1 MKKLL
6 LISVLTIA
14 IALSASA
21 QEKWA
26 IAIHGGAGN
35 IVPEQLG
42 ADSLVYKAALDSALS
57 IGAAILSKGGTSL
70 DAVEQVVVYLENN
83 PHFNAG
89 KGAVFTSAGK
99 NELDACIMD
108 GKTLESGAV
117 AGVGDIKNPIV
128 AARTVMEK
136 SGAVLMSGAGASNFA
151 RANGVEMVD
160 SSYFFTE
167 RSWQSY
173 LKAKQVPPTE
183 KHGTVGCV
191 ALDKNGNLAAAT
203 STGGMTM
210 KLPGR
215 IGDSPIV
222 GAGTYASNSSCA
234 ISCTGHGEFFIRYTV
249 ARSIA
254 ALVEYRDWDLKDAV
268 SEMIWKTLKP
278 IGGDGGVIAIDKK
291 GNIVTDFNTPGMFR
305 GFENSEGKKMVG
317 LFGR

>member
-1 MKKLL
+1 MKRIILL
-6 LISVLTIA
+6 AFA
-14 IALSASA
+14 IATATILPA

-35 IVPEQLG
+35 ITTEKLG
-42 ADSLVYKAALDSALS
+42 TDSLVYKAALDSALS
-57 IGAAILSKGGTSL
+57 IGADILSKGGTSL
-70 DAVEQVVVYLENN
+70 DAVEQVVTYLENN

-117 AGVGDIKNPIV
+117 AGVGDIKNPIK
-128 AARTVMEK
+128 AARAVMEK
-136 SGAVLMSGAGASNFA
+136 SGAVLLAGAGASNFA
-151 RANGVEMVD
+151 RANGIEMVD

-191 ALDKNGNLAAAT
+191 ALDMNGNLAAAT
-203 STGGMTM
+203 STGGMTN

-222 GAGTYASNSSCA
+222 GAGTYANNNACA

-254 ALVEYRDWDLKDAV
+254 ALVEYRDVDLKDAV
-268 SEMIWKTLKP
+268 SQMIWKTLKP
-278 IGGDGGVIAIDKK
+278 IGAEGGVIALDRQ

-305 GFENSEGKKMVG
+305 GFASSSGKKMVG

>member
-1 MKKLL
+1 MKRVLL
-6 LISVLTIA
+6 FAFA
-14 IALSASA
+14 IATATILPA

-35 IVPEQLG
+35 ITPEKLG

-57 IGAAILSKGGTSL
+57 IGADILSKGGTSL
-70 DAVEQVVVYLENN
+70 DAVEQVVIYLENN

-117 AGVGDIKNPIV
+117 AGVGDIKNPIK
-128 AARTVMEK
+128 AARAVMEK
-136 SGAVLMSGAGASNFA
+136 SGAVLLAGAGASNFA
-151 RANGVEMVD
+151 RVNGIEMVD

-173 LKAKQVPPTE
+173 LKAKQIPPTE

-191 ALDKNGNLAAAT
+191 ALDMNGNLAAAT
-203 STGGMTM
+203 STGGMTN

-222 GAGTYASNSSCA
+222 GAGTYANNNACA

-254 ALVEYRDWDLKDAV
+254 ALVEYRDVDLKDAV
-268 SEMIWKTLKP
+268 SQMIWKTLKP
-278 IGGDGGVIAIDKK
+278 IGAEGGVIALDRK

-305 GFENSEGKKMVG
+305 GFASSSGKKMVG